1 MKKLLFGLAVSAL
14 ALVLV
19 ACTANKKETTLDN
32 DALRFKKEYE
42 DLNGATREKDGKT
55 IREVNI
61 PEDNPIIYSNCTEIL
76 EMMND
81 KQSFAVYFGFT
92 DCPWCRS
99 CVETM
104 IASAKDAGITTLYY
118 VDVKEVRDTLV
129 LDEQNNVKVEKE
141 GGEGYAELISRLES
155 VLDDYALSDAE
166 GNEIATGEKRIY
178 APNIVIVK
186 DGEPLTKVDGTSSL
200 QTDAYQEL
208 TDEMVTEM
216 QEIFKAAFGL
226 LNDKAACS
234 VKGC

>member
-1 MKKLLFGLAVSAL
+1 MKKLLFGLAVGAL
-14 ALVLV
+14 ALALV
-19 ACTANKKETTLDN
+19 ACTANKKETTIDN
-32 DALRFKKEYE
+32 DASKFKKEYE
-42 DLNGATREKDGKT
+42 DINGTTREKDGKV

-61 PEDNPIIYSNCTEIL
+61 PEDNPIVYSSWKEIV
-76 EMMND
+76 EMMDN

-104 IASAKDAGITTLYY
+104 IASAKEAGITTLYY
-118 VDVKEVRDTLV
+118 VDVKEVRDTLA
-129 LDEQNNVKVEKE
+129 LDDQNKVIVEKE
-141 GGEGYAELISRLES
+141 GGEGYAELLARLES

-166 GNEIATGEKRIY
+166 GNEVATGEKRIY

-186 DGEPLTKVDGTSSL
+186 DGEPLTKIDGTSSL

-208 TDEMVTEM
+208 TTEMIAEM
-216 QEIFKAAFGL
+216 QETFKAAFGL
-226 LNDKAACS
+226 LNDKSACS